1 MLVRKSVL
9 PGVSCAMSA
18 AANHTGRLHGRL
30 SGGWPGELKE
40 GAGDGHVAACCQKPA
55 GLGSPVVTVA
65 DGAGKP
71 GFAGPYWPGRAGQ
84 DLWSLACLVD
94 RGTYGYL
101 RASNS

>member
-9 PGVSCAMSA
+9 PGVTCAIAA
-18 AANHTGRLHGRL
+18 AANPTGRLQGRL
-30 SGGWPGELKE
+30 S
-40 GAGDGHVAACCQKPA
+40 
-55 GLGSPVVTVA
+55 S
-65 DGAGKP
+65 
-71 GFAGPYWPGRAGQ
+71 AGPVSFKGPQVTDMLQLAAIGLPGWAAHELQGLMGRAGQ